1 MRQRGKVSPLSEV
14 VDRLNSLS
22 LRRWAAV
29 SFKPGSSMISV
40 FLLMYFLLLTF
51 ELVEYFVMIYSSKA

>member
-22 LRRWAAV
+22 LRRWAAA
-29 SFKPGSSMISV
+29 SFKPGSSKIAV
-40 FLLMYFLLLTF
+40 FLMYFLLLTF
-51 ELVEYFVMIYSSKA
+51 EIVEYFVMIYSSKA